1 MRNYA
6 NVRRIKMTKVSKS
19 WFSGVKGW
27 KILGGVFTFRPMN
40 RIDRLTAILI
50 HLQSKRI
57 VKAEELSSRFEI
69 SLRTV
74 YRDVKALMEAG
85 VPIGSEAGTGYFIVD
100 GYHLPPVSFSQEE
113 AGAMLLAGKLVEKMT
128 DKSVRIAFESALTKI
143 KSVLNDPGRD
153 HLENLYSHIE
163 VRRSP
168 GADNGEFPNRF
179 LTDIQ
184 NAVVQKKAIEL
195 AYLSHYRDQLTERT
209 VEPIGL
215 YFYGNAW
222 HLIAW
227 CRFRN
232 DYRDFRADR
241 IRKLAV
247 TESHFAD
254 RNLLSLQEYV
264 ETVKRTHGDVAEA
277 VVLFDKR
284 AARHMGEQK
293 YGYGFVA
300 EEDLGDQVRMT
311 FLTCYLP
318 SLGRWL
324 LSYGSAVQIE
334 SPSRLHEVVQDLLG
348 ELIDHYKPAFT
359 PMD

>member
-1 MRNYA
+1 
-6 NVRRIKMTKVSKS
+6 
-19 WFSGVKGW
+19 
-27 KILGGVFTFRPMN
+27 MN

-57 VKAEELSSRFEI
+57 VKAEELSNRFEI

-128 DKSVRIAFESALTKI
+128 DRSVREAFEGALMKI
-143 KSVLNDPGRD
+143 KSVLNDPGRE
-153 HLENLYSHIE
+153 HLENLYTHIE
-163 VRRSP
+163 VRRTP
-168 GADNGEFPNRF
+168 GVDPGEFPNRF

-184 NAVVQKKAIEL
+184 NAVVQKKAVEIE
-195 AYLSHYRDQLTERT
+195 YLSRYRDQLTERT

-215 YFYGNAW
+215 FYYGNAW
-222 HLIAW
+222 HLIGW

-241 IRKLAV
+241 IGKLMV
-247 TESHFAD
+247 TDSGFSDHT
-254 RNLLSLQEYV
+254 LISLQEYV
-264 ETVKRTHGDVAEA
+264 NTVKRNHGEVDEA
-277 VVLFDKR
+277 CVLFDKTTALR
-284 AARHMGEQK
+284 IGEQK
-293 YGYGFVA
+293 YGHGFVA
-300 EEDLGDQVRMT
+300 EENLGDQVRMT

-318 SLGRWL
+318 SLARWL
-324 LSYGSAVQIE
+324 LSYGSAVRIE
-334 SPSRLHEVVQDLLG
+334 SPPKLHEIVQDLLG
-348 ELIDHYKPAFT
+348 ELMDHYKPALT
-359 PMD
+359 PLN